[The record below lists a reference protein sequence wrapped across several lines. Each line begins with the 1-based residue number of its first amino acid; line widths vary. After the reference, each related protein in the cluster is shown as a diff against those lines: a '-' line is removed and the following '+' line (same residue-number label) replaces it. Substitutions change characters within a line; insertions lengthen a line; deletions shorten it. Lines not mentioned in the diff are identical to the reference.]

1 MLIHALM
8 LVIQVLAAIFVTYWT
23 ANTHTETIEE
33 IGLVIVDVFLQL
45 TVCYICW
52 TQGSA
57 VQLRRFELTVIPTNS
72 GGLKFIIRRK

>member
-23 ANTHTETIEE
+23 ANTHAETIEE
-33 IGLVIVDVFLQL
+33 ISLVIVDVFLQM

-52 TQGSA
+52 TQGSS
-57 VQLRRFELTVIPTNS
+57 VQLRRFELSVIPTQS
-72 GGLKFIIRRK
+72 GGLKFIIKRK